1 MIGHHPLPQLA
12 ECRKIGQSM
21 FPERRNMTIDIA
33 PTKNPAAGWDITTS
47 IATTAQAE
55 KVTRVRIQINDFPEY
70 DKAIDPPAD
79 FWKNTLIQQGVYP
92 GNNRVVVTATNNQG
106 NDTVAINEWS

>member
-1 MIGHHPLPQLA
+1 
-12 ECRKIGQSM
+12 M

-33 PTKNPAAGWDITTS
+33 PGKNPAAGWDITTS

-79 FWKNTLIQQGVYP
+79 FWKNTLNPTGRLPRQQSRRRHRHQQPRQRHGRHQ
-92 GNNRVVVTATNNQG
+92 RVELTRASALCWTWQ
-106 NDTVAINEWS
+106 E